1 MQARTLLFVMVLF
14 SLVYIPINTYRII
27 NIVDLAND
35 TIKCFYQDIG
45 VLQKIYRYDFHDI
58 VNAQSENYSAEQ
70 KLKTVA
76 SVVLTLMGFL
86 NIGLAY
92 LIFEL
97 VRKSYEQI
105 IFHNF
110 IANIPF

>member
-45 VLQKIYRYDFHDI
+45 VLQKFI
-58 VNAQSENYSAEQ
+58 V
-70 KLKTVA
+70 
-76 SVVLTLMGFL
+76 M
-86 NIGLAY
+86 
-92 LIFEL
+92 IFMIL
-97 VRKSYEQI
+97 
-105 IFHNF
+105 
-110 IANIPF
+110 